1 MLYFLLPSIQYPL
14 CNLFDIIFKEE
25 NDKENNIISNSL
37 KHYLN
42 DIKTQIHEHE
52 TDWDIY
58 KKITNPYEY
67 IHTNVPD
74 KKKSICKYKPLSR
87 SYFKMIEIVTY
98 FHLLDKRFHESFRS
112 FHLAEGPG
120 GFIEALCHLRNNKQD
135 KYIGMTIL
143 NDDKDPNIPGWKKSQ
158 QFLKDNE
165 NVYIENGKDGTGNIM
180 SLDNFDYCYQ
190 KYRESMDICT
200 GDGGFDFSMDFN
212 HQEQNISTLL
222 FGQIAYALIMQK
234 YKGSFIL
241 KIFDCFSY
249 HTIDLLGLLCSCYE
263 KVYITKPQTS
273 RYANSER
280 YVVCKNFLHKNTS
293 KLYQVLRNQL
303 SVILENENKPVK
315 RYLNYHYSS
324 FFINKLEE
332 CNAIFGQQQVESIYN
347 TISMIIEKQT
357 NYEVLIQHNIQ
368 KCLVWCNKYN
378 VITNNLSY

>member
-98 FHLLDKRFHESFRS
+98 FHLLDRRFHEPFRS

-315 RYLNYHYSS
+315 RYLNYNYSS

>member
-315 RYLNYHYSS
+315 RYLNYNYSS

>member
-1 MLYFLLPSIQYPL
+1 MLYFLLPSIQYNLP
-14 CNLFDIIFKEE
+14 NLFDIQFKDE
-25 NDKENNIISNSL
+25 NINEDAVISNSL

-52 TDWDIY
+52 SDWDIY

-67 IHTNVPD
+67 IHTAIPD

-98 FHLLDKRFHESFRS
+98 FHLLDKRFHEPFRS

-120 GFIEALCHLRNNKQD
+120 GFIEALCHLRNNKND

-143 NDDKDPNIPGWKKSQ
+143 NDEKDPNIPGWKKSQ
-158 QFLKDNE
+158 QFLKENE

-180 SLDNFDYCYQ
+180 SLDNFDYCYE

-249 HTIDLLGLLCSCYE
+249 HTIDLLGLLSSCYE
-263 KVYITKPQTS
+263 KVYVTKPQTS
-273 RYANSER
+273 RYANSEK
-280 YVVCKNFLHKNTS
+280 YIVCKNFIHKNTS
-293 KLYQVLRNQL
+293 KLYQILRIQL
-303 SVILENENKPVK
+303 SIILKNDNKLVK
-315 RYLNYHYSS
+315 RYLHYHYSS

-332 CNAIFGQQQVESIYN
+332 CNAIFGQQQIESIYN

-357 NYEVLIQHNIQ
+357 NHEELIQHNIQ
-368 KCLVWCNKYN
+368 KCMVWCNKYN
-378 VITNNLSY
+378 VAINNVNY